1 MNHLHQQLAEQGE
14 KSSGGF
20 SVAGGPERA
29 LAKGL
34 LVGLL
39 VLCRPLLVLPL
50 AVQLEL
56 AVHASADRLAG
67 RAGVDLLALASLV
80 VDVFLLVA
88 LLCLAHPAQEVVA
101 RWVRRSRGFCIEPA
115 RRAIRSGE
123 REHSNMYKSEP
134 SSWRCCSPPWP

>member
-20 SVAGGPERA
+20 SVAGRPERA

-67 RAGVDLLALASLV
+67 RAGLDLPALASLV
-80 VDVFLLVA
+80 IIGSFGLCWGCGQFGNVLPA
-88 LLCLAHPAQEVVA
+88 LDSLANVESLPALG
-101 RWVRRSRGFCIEPA
+101 SL
-115 RRAIRSGE
+115 AI
-123 REHSNMYKSEP
+123 H
-134 SSWRCCSPPWP
+134 